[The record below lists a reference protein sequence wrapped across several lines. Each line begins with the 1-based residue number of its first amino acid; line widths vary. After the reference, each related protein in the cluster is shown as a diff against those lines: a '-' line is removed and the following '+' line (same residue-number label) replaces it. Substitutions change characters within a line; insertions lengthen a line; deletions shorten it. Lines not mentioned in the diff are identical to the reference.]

1 MIFLSMIFLSI
12 YRHLTKNSGLGKG
25 MESAAAATDDDM
37 RCDFGRSDASSTPY
51 FLAVCPLIRGPFC
64 LRPSLFVRNF
74 RFLTTVQRPPS
85 FYLEAGASSSSF
97 PRRPSNIREAVPVSL
112 CVAHSRLF

>member
-51 FLAVCPLIRGPFC
+51 FLAVRLIRGPFC

-74 RFLTTVQRPPS
+74 RFLTAAVQRPSPS
-85 FYLEAGASSSSF
+85 ILRPE
-97 PRRPSNIREAVPVSL
+97 PRRPPHFLGVRPISA
-112 CVAHSRLF
+112 RLF